1 MAAATGKFAIYRT
14 ATASVMTTPNNS
26 SASIIKPKVIARASK
41 EKGSAAAKTSTK
53 SKTTEKKPFKIV
65 IRKLPVRDF
74 NIDDFRS
81 SLSRVLSKL
90 GYPAIVDGTIG
101 STVRE
106 EVQIEH
112 FIEGKLRCDLI

>member
-1 MAAATGKFAIYRT
+1 MR
-14 ATASVMTTPNNS
+14 SVMTTPSNS
-26 SASIIKPKVIARASK
+26 SASIIKANDATKPKVIARSSK
-41 EKGSAAAKTSTK
+41 EKSSAAAKASAK

-90 GYPAIVDGTIG
+90 GYPAVGDGTILN
-101 STVRE
+101 TDRD

-112 FIEGKLRCDLI
+112 FIEGKLRCVLI